1 MINQGCV
8 FFGAFANR
16 LYLKE
21 IPKLKRKNVPR
32 IPDFDVLS
40 EDPTACARI
49 IKERLKDIGIT
60 DVEIIEHEGIGEIVA
75 PHYEI
80 VVGEETVVLFTNLFL
95 AIVIMK

>member
-49 IKERLKDIGIT
+49 IKERFIG
-60 DVEIIEHEGIGEIVA
+60 DK
-75 PHYEI
+75 
-80 VVGEETVVLFTNLFL
+80 ETFT
-95 AIVIMK
+95 